1 MDAAAK
7 RMRALD
13 AVRAAGGI
21 ARGRTLVTSGHTQ
34 RTLRELVD
42 AGHLV
47 RIRRVWV
54 AVPDADPHL
63 VAAARDGVVISC
75 VTAAR
80 RRGVWVLGEGPAHV
94 AADPH
99 GASVRLETG
108 GIVHWAQPL
117 VRRSPDALVDELENA
132 LALVIA
138 CRPEEEACAV
148 LESALRQGLVERDAL
163 LRMPLTRIAREIVQ
177 AASPWSDSGLES
189 FFIPRLRWMRLKIVP
204 QAWILGHRVDFLIGE
219 RLIVQI
225 DGGHHV
231 GAQREADNAHDA
243 ALTLLGYHVIR
254 VGYGQVVRGW
264 PDVQALIM
272 RAVAQGLH
280 LAR

>member
-13 AVRAAGGI
+13 AVRAAGGV
-21 ARGRTLVTSGHTQ
+21 ARARTLVASGHTQ

-42 AGHLV
+42 ASHLI
-47 RIRRVWV
+47 RLRRVWV
-54 AVPDADPHL
+54 AVPDADPL
-63 VAAARDGVVISC
+63 LIAAAREGVVVSC

-80 RRGVWVLGEGPAHV
+80 RRGIWVLGEGPAHV

-99 GASVRLETG
+99 GASVRLEHGTV
-108 GIVHWAQPL
+108 VHWANPL
-117 VRRSPDALVDELENA
+117 VRRPPDALVDELENA

-138 CRPEEEACAV
+138 CRPEEQARAV
-148 LESALRQGLVERDAL
+148 VESALRQGLVERDAL
-163 LRMPLTRIAREIVQ
+163 LRMPLTRIARDLVES
-177 AASPWSDSGLES
+177 ASPWSDSGLES
-189 FFIPRLRWMRLKIVP
+189 FFIPRLRWMRLRITA
-204 QAWILGHRVDFLIGE
+204 QAWIRGHRVDFLIGE
-219 RLIVQI
+219 RLVVQI

-231 GAQREADNAHDA
+231 GAQREADIAHDA
-243 ALTLLGYHVIR
+243 ALMLLGYHVIR
-254 VGYGQVVRGW
+254 VGYGQVVHGW
-264 PDVQALIM
+264 PEVQALIM